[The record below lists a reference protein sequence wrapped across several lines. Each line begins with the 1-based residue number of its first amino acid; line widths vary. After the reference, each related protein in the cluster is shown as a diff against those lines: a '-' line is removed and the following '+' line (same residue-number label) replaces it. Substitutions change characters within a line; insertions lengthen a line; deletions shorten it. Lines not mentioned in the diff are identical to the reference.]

1 MDGAGSALLPL
12 AAGFRLRGSQARWS
26 AVSRRGVVG
35 EGTAEEL
42 KWSLTPG
49 REGLSELLH
58 H

>member
-1 MDGAGSALLPL
+1 
-12 AAGFRLRGSQARWS
+12 
-26 AVSRRGVVG
+26 VG